1 MHRHT
6 LSLRK
11 PCNKPTSN
19 RGHVAHIDTFIKI
32 YRLFNTLFKPAIA
45 VSTSLSPP
53 IYCHITSHAT
63 EVGTRIFTAEHF
75 VTSPPCPLVEILQH
89 ILSLRTIEHNA
100 QRKAIEC
107 VTKPR
112 NKIYILSLLVYHQF
126 ASIFCLYNEQPTH
139 FATSQH
145 HFFSLLLHTNKDTK
159 KIAPAEA
166 DAILYL

>member
-11 PCNKPTSN
+11 SCNKPTSN

-32 YRLFNTLFKPAIA
+32 YRLFSTLFKPAIA

-75 VTSPPCPLVEILQH
+75 VTSPPCPLAEILQH

-112 NKIYILSLLVYHQF
+112 NKIYILSFLVYHQF

-145 HFFSLLLHTNKDTK
+145 HFFRILLHINKDTK